1 MLRKVLLGSAVF
13 LTPAIALAA
22 GGLEAVLATLARLI
36 NTATP
41 IVFALAL
48 LAFFWGLAIY
58 IFNSGNDEK
67 KSEGKNIMIW
77 GIIALF
83 IMVSVFGIIRILQQT
98 LGVDTSQ
105 SINIPRVNV
114 NVGGT
119 NSTAQ

>member
-22 GGLEAVLATLARLI
+22 GGLDAVLKTLAGLI
-36 NTATP
+36 NNATP

-67 KSEGKNIMIW
+67 KAEGKNIMIW

-83 IMVSVFGIIRILQQT
+83 IMVSVFGIIRILQET
-98 LGVDTSQ
+98 LQVKDNTSVK
-105 SINIPRVNV
+105 IPSVNV
-114 NVGGT
+114 SGS